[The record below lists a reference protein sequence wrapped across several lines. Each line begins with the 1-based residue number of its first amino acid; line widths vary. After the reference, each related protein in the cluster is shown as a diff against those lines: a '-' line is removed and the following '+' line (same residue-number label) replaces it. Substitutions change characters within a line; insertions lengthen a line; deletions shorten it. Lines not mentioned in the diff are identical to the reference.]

1 MTQGAYRGDP
11 GTVAGLLDG
20 ALEQSSKTLRIAC
33 GTCRDCVCYNLPI
46 AYADDICYC
55 YYIASHHAELCQWHY
70 KSSEQMAESLRTTAL
85 TLWPVYW
92 GITTFAPLLLALQE
106 SSQLPGCQAVARA
119 VQDANMDTADEETS
133 LADVCHNDSVPAD
146 QQVLLGDQ
154 QVQSHCGNVS
164 KAGLLISCVHEGRR
178 QEC

>member
-1 MTQGAYRGDP
+1 
-11 GTVAGLLDG
+11 
-20 ALEQSSKTLRIAC
+20 
-33 GTCRDCVCYNLPI
+33 
-46 AYADDICYC
+46 
-55 YYIASHHAELCQWHY
+55 
-70 KSSEQMAESLRTTAL
+70 MAESLRTTAL
-85 TLWPVYW
+85 MLWPVYR
-92 GITTFAPLLLALQE
+92 GTATFAPLLLALQE
-106 SSQLPGCQAVARA
+106 SSQLAGCQAVARA